1 MGKTG
6 KKLRRNSKFY
16 YRVKENS
23 MGYPYG
29 KTYLRQIQENPTE
42 CKTIEEAF
50 YILRKRAER
59 SHGGEDIE
67 LSISEQFY
75 ILGEAFDLASVT
87 LDGCTDEYHFLQDVV
102 KELLTPKE
110 KTDEDHSLV

>member
-1 MGKTG
+1 
-6 KKLRRNSKFY
+6 
-16 YRVKENS
+16 

-29 KTYLRQIQENPTE
+29 KTYLRQIQENPKE
-42 CKTIEEAF
+42 CKAIEEAF
-50 YILRKRAER
+50 YILRKKAAK
-59 SHGGEDIE
+59 SKGCEDIE

-87 LDGCTDEYHFLQDVV
+87 LDGCTDESHFLQDVV

-110 KTDEDHSLV
+110 KTDEDYSLL